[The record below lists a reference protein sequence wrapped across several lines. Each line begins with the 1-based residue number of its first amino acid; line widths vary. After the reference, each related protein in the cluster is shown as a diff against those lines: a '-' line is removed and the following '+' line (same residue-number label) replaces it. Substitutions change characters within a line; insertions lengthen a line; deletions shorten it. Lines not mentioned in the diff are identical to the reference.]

1 MSTGKLKKM
10 TVSLEDTIQYELD
23 LIEKVKMNDLIGS
36 SILMNWN
43 GQIICSG
50 CGKQTKKSFGDGFCY
65 NCFITAPEAAEC
77 TLRPE
82 LCRAHLG
89 QGRDP
94 EWEQNNHNT
103 PHIVYLA
110 ASDIV
115 KVGVTR
121 ISQVPTRWIDQG
133 ASAGIRLAET
143 PNRYEAGMLEVAL
156 KEFFS
161 DKTNWQRML
170 KNEIDSTID
179 LVEEKWNLHDQLPS
193 DLTQFFTENDE
204 VINLNYPVI
213 EFPSK
218 VKSLSFDKTPSIRGK
233 LMGIKGQYLLFESG
247 EVLNIRKHTGY
258 YIQLSSDIN

>member
-218 VKSLSFDKTPSIRGK
+218 VKSLSFDKTPSIQGK

>member
-1 MSTGKLKKM
+1 MSAGKLKKM

-218 VKSLSFDKTPSIRGK
+218 VKSLSFDKTPSIQGK
-233 LMGIKGQYLLFESG
+233 LMGIKGQYLLLEGG

-258 YIQLSSDIN
+258 YIQLSSDNN